1 MNPEFAEI
9 ITPEAL
15 KKIELPLMLSQVAA
29 GFPSPADDYIDK
41 KMDLNEHLVRHPTA
55 TFFVRASGESM
66 VDANIFP
73 GDILIVDRSLDAVH
87 NSIVIAV
94 LDGELT
100 VKRLKYC
107 ENRIYLAPENPEY
120 PILKINENT
129 SFEVWGVVTYIIHK
143 AGL

>member
-1 MNPEFAEI
+1 MNPDFAEI
-9 ITPEAL
+9 ITPEAFR
-15 KKIELPLMLSQVAA
+15 KAEFPLMLSVVAA

-66 VDANIFP
+66 QDANIHS
-73 GDILIVDRSLDAVH
+73 GDILIVDRALDAIH

-100 VKRLKYC
+100 VKRLKI
-107 ENRIYLAPENPEY
+107 RDKTIYLAPENPEY
-120 PILKINENT
+120 PVIEVNRNT
-129 SFEVWGVVTYIIHK
+129 SFEIWGVVTYIIHK